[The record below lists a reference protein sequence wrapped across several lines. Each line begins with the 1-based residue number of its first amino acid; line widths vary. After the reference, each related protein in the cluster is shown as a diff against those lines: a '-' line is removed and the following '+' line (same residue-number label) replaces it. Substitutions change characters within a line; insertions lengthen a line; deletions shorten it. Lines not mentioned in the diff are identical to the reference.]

1 MAKRQRTGEFGPV
14 VRWLDEE
21 AGASGDPPPAW
32 AVELVESAHPLSVPI
47 ALKQRML
54 LSLGNGR
61 PRPGQPW
68 LRPLVVCAVLLSGTA
83 VASAA
88 FTGWPANTGARL
100 SRAGRGPCAGAGH
113 RAGRRSARPA
123 GGPACSDRRRHGRRV
138 CGPRAAGDPPP
149 DRGQPPARQAPRG
162 PARILRWWSRRRAR
176 CVSIVTRVARACW
189 RASTCCSI
197 RAASWRKRRWR
208 SRSRP
213 RWIAADADVGS
224 AAARYLSLYPHGAF
238 RAVAER
244 ALSAR

>member
-1 MAKRQRTGEFGPV
+1 MAKRETGEFGPV

-88 FTGWPANTGARL
+88 FTGWPANLVRVCRELVAGPAPEQGTARAVEV
-100 SRAGRGPCAGAGH
+100 RAPRVG
-113 RAGRRSARPA
+113 RPA
-123 GGPACSDRRRHGRRV
+123 AT
-138 CGPRAAGDPPP
+138 AAGTD
-149 DRGQPPARQAPRG
+149 GAFAVPAL
-162 PARILRWWSRRRAR
+162 PATRHPIADSRRRAR
-176 CVSIVTRVARACW
+176 LRVLPGEDPALVVEATRALRVDCDAR
-189 RASTCCSI
+189 RARVLARQYLLQHPRGELAEEALAI
-197 RAASWRKRRWR
+197 EVEAALDYH
-208 SRSRP
+208 
-213 RWIAADADVGS
+213 DADVGS